1 MAETEAGELKRQA
14 EQGLK
19 DRLAQD
25 GTAPGHD
32 EAAYRERLAFEL
44 EIITRMNY
52 QGYFL
57 IVSDFIKWTKAQGIP
72 VGPGRGS
79 GAGSLVAYALTIT
92 DLDPIRFGLLF
103 ERFLNPERV
112 SMPDFDIDFC
122 QDRRDE
128 VIAYVRDRYGAD
140 RVAQIITFGKLQARA
155 VLRDVGRVLQMPY
168 GQVDRL
174 CKLVPM
180 NPANPVTLPQAIAG
194 EPRLQE
200 ERDKEPIV
208 AKLLDIG
215 QRLEGLYRHASTHA
229 AGVVIADRPLTEL
242 VPLYRDARAELPAT
256 QFNMKWAEGA
266 GLVKFDFLGLKT
278 LTVIDMAGKFLER
291 VGTTI
296 DPAKIPLDDTATYEL
311 IQRAETVGVFQL
323 ESQGMRDAL
332 RKLKP
337 DRFEDIIAMV
347 ALYRP
352 GPMDNIETFVNR
364 KHGTEEIESLHP
376 MIEPILAETYGVII
390 YQEQV
395 MQIAQVLSGY
405 SLGEADLLRR
415 AMGKKIKAEMDKQ
428 RKRFVEGAVANGV
441 DKGRAEYIFE
451 LVAKFAGYGFNKSH
465 AAAYALIAYQTAYLK
480 ANHPTEFVAASMT
493 LDMGNADKLN
503 SFAQEARRLG
513 IQLEQPSV
521 NHSEVG
527 FVPHG
532 NTIRYSLA
540 ALKNVG
546 RPAVESIVAE
556 RAANGPFA
564 DISDFARR
572 LNPRH
577 VNKRALETLATAGAF
592 DDLGIDRATALENV
606 DRMILA
612 GNSAQEAKA
621 GGQNDLFL
629 SGGNAAPPP
638 IELRPASPWLP
649 TDRLSKEFEAVGF
662 FLTGHPLDDYRD
674 VLDSLGAETWTAFS
688 AKAQM
693 RHVVGRLAGTVLSAR
708 ERKGKSGN
716 PYAFVAFSDA
726 TGQFE
731 AVIFSE
737 ALIAARA
744 LLEPGSV
751 VLLDVE
757 AEAEGETVRVRIQG
771 ISSLDNT
778 AEERSSG
785 MKVTVD
791 DPQAISALAER
802 IGGGG
807 QGTFRI
813 VLRVDGKEVEFDL
826 PQGIDSTPR
835 QRNALKLVEGVREV
849 SVL

>member
-1 MAETEAGELKRQA
+1 MNALGMISTVVMARLLVPADFGVVAIGMTVLAIVQAVTNMSLGQALIHLDEPDDRHLDCAWTLNMLRGLLLGGIIAALGPFLADLYGDERLKLVLAIFGGSVFISGLANTKLAMLERDLLFHQRFIMQTSSKLVLVIISIAVAWQTRSYVALVAGTVASQVTQVLVSYAVAPRIPRLRLKEAG
-14 EQGLK
+14 
-19 DRLAQD
+19 
-25 GTAPGHD
+25 
-32 EAAYRERLAFEL
+32 
-44 EIITRMNY
+44 
-52 QGYFL
+52 
-57 IVSDFIKWTKAQGIP
+57 
-72 VGPGRGS
+72 
-79 GAGSLVAYALTIT
+79 ALLSFSWWLT
-92 DLDPIRFGLLF
+92 
-103 ERFLNPERV
+103 
-112 SMPDFDIDFC
+112 
-122 QDRRDE
+122 
-128 VIAYVRDRYGAD
+128 
-140 RVAQIITFGKLQARA
+140 
-155 VLRDVGRVLQMPY
+155 
-168 GQVDRL
+168 
-174 CKLVPM
+174 
-180 NPANPVTLPQAIAG
+180 
-194 EPRLQE
+194 
-200 ERDKEPIV
+200 
-208 AKLLDIG
+208 
-215 QRLEGLYRHASTHA
+215 
-229 AGVVIADRPLTEL
+229 LTEIMATINVRFEPL
-242 VPLYRDARAELPAT
+242 V
-256 QFNMKWAEGA
+256 
-266 GLVKFDFLGLKT
+266 
-278 LTVIDMAGKFLER
+278 IGKFLTIHTLGLFTVATNLSSLPTRETTRPLSATLFPAFRQLRDQPER
-291 VGTTI
+291 
-296 DPAKIPLDDTATYEL
+296 
-311 IQRAETVGVFQL
+311 
-323 ESQGMRDAL
+323 
-332 RKLKP
+332 
-337 DRFEDIIAMV
+337 
-347 ALYRP
+347 
-352 GPMDNIETFVNR
+352 
-364 KHGTEEIESLHP
+364 
-376 MIEPILAETYGVII
+376 
-390 YQEQV
+390 
-395 MQIAQVLSGY
+395 
-405 SLGEADLLRR
+405 LRR
-415 AMGKKIKAEMDKQ
+415 AYTRAQTLISAIALPCGILM
-428 RKRFVEGAVANGV
+428 AVLA
-441 DKGRAEYIFE
+441 KP
-451 LVAKFAGYGFNKSH
+451 LVLLVLGEKWSEVVPILQVLA
-465 AAAYALIAYQTAYLK
+465 I
-480 ANHPTEFVAASMT
+480 VAASMT

-503 SFAQEARRLG
+503 SFAQEARRLS

-612 GNSAQEAKA
+612 GNSALEAKA

-693 RHVVGRLAGTVLSAR
+693 RHVVGKLAGTVLSAR

-835 QRNALKLVEGVREV
+835 QRSALKLVEGVREV